1 MRILR
6 AVRRAA
12 VAMGGAVV
20 GAAEPVGAGHGADA
34 SGNVEAAP

>member
-12 VAMGGAVV
+12 AAMGGGVE
-20 GAAEPVGAGHGADA
+20 GAAEPVGAGPG
-34 SGNVEAAP
+34 GVERAP